1 MAKKNNIQTSEP
13 VADCN
18 QLSQVEQQTLK
29 MRQLLVPSPDEVGE
43 VAIYNLDDSIKLN
56 VWMTKET
63 VWLTIRQLALLF
75 NRDRT
80 VIGRHIKN
88 IFSEGELDP
97 SLVCAKF
104 AHTGEYGRAAGYT
117 QTKDVDFY
125 NLDVIISV
133 GYRVKSVRGTRFRQW
148 ANAVLK
154 EYLIRGY
161 AINPRLEQLEQRVAK
176 TEEKI
181 DFFVKTALPPVEGIF
196 FDGQIYD
203 AYEFICGLIKSAKTR
218 IILID
223 NYVDETVLTML
234 DKREAGVSAT
244 IYTQK
249 ISSQLQLDITK
260 HNAQY
265 PAIDVKEF
273 TKSHD
278 RFFILD
284 NQVYLIGASLKD
296 LGKKWFAVAL
306 MSETAPEILLS
317 RL

>member
-13 VADCN
+13 VAYCN

-234 DKREAGVSAT
+234 DKREAGVTAT